1 MKQSRHT
8 LEQIFQTQVDNLSLT
23 LQPFTV
29 VKYQYVARYFVA
41 YLRAEFPEIRRL
53 SQLRRDPHMLGF
65 FRWLCELR
73 PPIGN
78 PTRRQRLL
86 CLRRLLND
94 LAAQGHQLQPGLIIP
109 EDLPTLPEYL
119 PRPLSP
125 EDDHRLQDELRRND
139 NLYSNALLLTR
150 LTGIRIG
157 ECIHLPLDCLRQ
169 IGPEQ
174 WALHVPLG
182 KLHTERLVPL
192 DSEGLRL
199 LKRIQELR
207 AMASPG
213 SSGEI
218 QRLPPASSGR
228 SLCVVSNAARG
239 AGRCRQTSRLHRQQT
254 YLASPPAAHLGH
266 GTAQLW
272 NWAASPH
279 EVDGAQKYSD
289 DPSVFEGHPARLTT
303 RVLPGTPKFTPNLTA
318 FPRSP
323 SPPLLQICLA
333 SAKRSRRHAIYWKCI
348 DGNSPMTR
356 PAAVYSGSITGFWTS
371 LNNFRTSPAREK

>member
-23 LQPFTV
+23 LQLFTI

-41 YLRAEFPEIRRL
+41 YLRDEFPEIRRL

-78 PTRRQRLL
+78 HTRRQRLL

-94 LAAQGHQLQPGLIIP
+94 LAAQGHQLQPSLIIP

-125 EDDHRLQDELRRND
+125 EDDHRLQDELRRED
-139 NLYSNALLLTR
+139 DLYSNALLLTR
-150 LTGIRIG
+150 MTGIRTG

-207 AMASPG
+207 AIASPG
-213 SSGEI
+213 
-218 QRLPPASSGR
+218 RLAKSKDFLLLRVGGRFALFQMLRPAPADAAKRGG
-228 SLCVVSNAARG
+228 CTDSNP
-239 AGRCRQTSRLHRQQT
+239 SRLT
-254 YLASPPAAHLGH
+254 AC
-266 GTAQLW
+266 GTMPGPGLCRAL
-272 NWAASPH
+272 
-279 EVDGAQKYSD
+279 EVCVDERPVNAGA
-289 DPSVFEGHPARLTT
+289 E
-303 RVLPGTPKFTPNLTA
+303 RV
-318 FPRSP
+318 
-323 SPPLLQICLA
+323 
-333 SAKRSRRHAIYWKCI
+333 RSRNY
-348 DGNSPMTR
+348 
-356 PAAVYSGSITGFWTS
+356 PA
-371 LNNFRTSPAREK
+371 

>member
-1 MKQSRHT
+1 MKQSRQS
-8 LEQIFQTQVDNLSLT
+8 LEQIFQAQVNNLSLT

-29 VKYQYVARYFVA
+29 VKYQYVARYFVE
-41 YLRAEFPEIRRL
+41 YLRAGFPGICRL

-94 LAAQGHQLQPGLIIP
+94 LAAQGHHLQPGLIIP

-125 EDDHRLQDELRRND
+125 EDDHRLQDELRRKD
-139 NLYSNALLLTR
+139 DLYSNALLLTR
-150 LTGIRIG
+150 VTGIRIG

-169 IGPEQ
+169 MGPEQ

-199 LKRIQELR
+199 LKRILELR
-207 AMASPG
+207 AMASPARLSKSKDFLLLRVG
-213 SSGEI
+213 GRFALFQTLRLALADAAKRAGCTDTKPISPHRLRHTWATELLNCGIGLPALMKLMGHKSIQMTLRYLKVAQPDLQREFHRARQNSSQSYSLPSLSVSTATPDLPGIRQAVAATRHLLEMYRRQFSDDRTRRRL
-218 QRLPPASSGR
+218 QRLDRRFLAI
-228 SLCVVSNAARG
+228 A
-239 AGRCRQTSRLHRQQT
+239 QQ
-254 YLASPPAAHLGH
+254 L
-266 GTAQLW
+266 
-272 NWAASPH
+272 
-279 EVDGAQKYSD
+279 QKIVA
-289 DPSVFEGHPARLTT
+289 P
-303 RVLPGTPKFTPNLTA
+303 
-318 FPRSP
+318 
-323 SPPLLQICLA
+323 
-333 SAKRSRRHAIYWKCI
+333 
-348 DGNSPMTR
+348 
-356 PAAVYSGSITGFWTS
+356 
-371 LNNFRTSPAREK
+371 EK

>member
-23 LQPFTV
+23 LQPFTI

-41 YLRAEFPEIRRL
+41 YLRAEFPEICRL

-94 LAAQGHQLQPGLIIP
+94 LADQGHQLQPGLIIP

-125 EDDHRLQDELRRND
+125 EDDHRLQDELRRKD
-139 NLYSNALLLTR
+139 DLYSNALLLTR

-192 DSEGLRL
+192 DPEGLRL
-199 LKRIQELR
+199 LKRFRNCVLWLRLVVWRNPKTSSCFEWAVALRCFKCCAWRWRMPPNEPDATDSKPISPHRLRHTWATELLNCGIGLPALMKLMGHKSIQMTLR
-207 AMASPG
+207 YLKVAQPDLQREFYRARQNSTQSYSLPSLSVSTATPDLPG
-213 SSGEI
+213 IRQALAATRHLLEMYRRQFSDDKTRRRL
-218 QRLPPASSGR
+218 QRLDH
-228 SLCVVSNAARG
+228 
-239 AGRCRQTSRLHRQQT
+239 RLLAITQQ
-254 YLASPPAAHLGH
+254 LQNIA
-266 GTAQLW
+266 
-272 NWAASPH
+272 
-279 EVDGAQKYSD
+279 
-289 DPSVFEGHPARLTT
+289 
-303 RVLPGTPKFTPNLTA
+303 TP
-318 FPRSP
+318 
-323 SPPLLQICLA
+323 
-333 SAKRSRRHAIYWKCI
+333 
-348 DGNSPMTR
+348 
-356 PAAVYSGSITGFWTS
+356 
-371 LNNFRTSPAREK
+371 EK